1 MNTKAAKKHPYSL
14 LIRARTRKNRR
25 PTCIAILTLL
35 ILSIPANLAAIDFA
49 AAKSYPAGALPVA
62 TVTGDFNGDGKVDIA
77 VANQGSG
84 DVSIL
89 LSNGDGTFQPA
100 KNFATGNNPIA
111 IVAGDFNGDG
121 KLDVAAFEPGA
132 NGVAGSVGILLGNG
146 DGTFQPAKL
155 LALDASALTIAVD
168 DFNLDKKSD
177 LAIRE
182 SSPSG
187 DSLNIL
193 IGNGDGTFQPA
204 KSIVLTNAGRNIV
217 TGDFNGD
224 SKPDI
229 AVSSTGG
236 ILILLGNGDGT
247 FSQGVTL
254 ASGSGAEPWS
264 TADLNHDGKLDLLAN
279 HITYSPCTRGDCT
292 VINSSI
298 GVFLGNGDGSFQTEN
313 TLASAV
319 AYKDMFG
326 SLSGSMVDNPFL
338 ADLNGDGTPDVVVR
352 VTDWSAGN
360 SAGRFFEA
368 LLGKGDGTFGVPFTS
383 GLENPDAYVGV
394 ISYAQDLNGDKL
406 SDLVA
411 TDFSNGNVVVF
422 LNTSPGSGAD
432 LALLSPSPSLP
443 SVPLGT
449 NITFSAD
456 VMNDGPQDATGVTF
470 TDTLPNNVTFVSAN
484 ASQGSCAQAN
494 GMVSCNIGSLPVAS
508 DSKVNIVVTA
518 SAVGTSSNT
527 MDVTGSQPDLAP
539 SNNTATQTVT
549 AVRMFTLTV
558 TLAGKGSGFVAST
571 NVNGIDCGASC
582 SGSYPQG
589 TSITLLATPAAN
601 SVFSAWSGACAGTSC
616 TITMNANMTVT
627 ANFAVGEQLSV
638 KLAGNGSGS
647 VPSKDGAINCS
658 SSGANCSS
666 LYAQGTAVSLTATPA
681 TGSIFSAWSGAC
693 TGTDPNTCTI
703 VMNSAESVTATFNL
717 APDFSLA
724 AASASVTLKTGA
736 QATDALTLTGQNGF
750 SGQVNLSCAVSGP
763 APLTTCGVSPSSKT
777 LGASPGSSTLTITA
791 PTRLS
796 AFGRPLNMG
805 SQLGA
810 VATVMPVALLLGG
823 AGLASRGSR
832 KRRSVLWVLNGSLF
846 MLFTVLAGCG
856 GGSTP
861 PPQNYTVTVTAAS
874 SSGSIQHSTS
884 VTVTVE

>member
-1 MNTKAAKKHPYSL
+1 MT
-14 LIRARTRKNRR
+14 
-25 PTCIAILTLL
+25 
-35 ILSIPANLAAIDFA
+35 ANLRIIFLSMSTFSALLVAAVNATAVDFA
-49 AAKSYPAGALPVA
+49 AAKSYRAGALPVA
-62 TVTGDFNGDGKVDIA
+62 TATGDFNSDGKLDIA

-89 LSNGDGTFQPA
+89 LGNGDGTFQLA
-100 KNFATGNNPIA
+100 RNFATGNNPIA

-121 KLDVAAFEPGA
+121 KLDVAAFQPGA
-132 NGVAGSVGILLGNG
+132 NGVAGSVSILLGNG
-146 DGTFQPAKL
+146 DGTFLPAKL
-155 LALDASALTIAVD
+155 LALDADALTIAVG

-204 KSIVLTNAGRNIV
+204 KTIVLTSAGRNIV

-298 GVFLGNGDGSFQTEN
+298 GVFLGNGDGSFQTEL

-319 AYKDMFG
+319 ADQDMFG
-326 SLSGSMVDNPFL
+326 SLSGSTVDNPFL
-338 ADLNGDGTPDVVVR
+338 ADLNGDGTPDIVIR
-352 VTDWSAGN
+352 VTNWAGN

-368 LLGKGDGTFGVPFTS
+368 LLGKGDGSYGVPFTS

-406 SDLVA
+406 SDLIA
-411 TDFSNGNVVVF
+411 TDFSNGNLVVF

-432 LALLSPSPSLP
+432 LTLLSSQSKPGFLGA
-443 SVPLGT
+443 VPLGT
-449 NITFSAD
+449 NITFSTD
-456 VMNDGPQDATGVTF
+456 VMNQGPQDATGVIF

-494 GMVSCNIGSLPVAS
+494 GTVSCNIGSLPVAV
-508 DSKVNIVVTA
+508 DSQVSVIVTA
-518 SAVGTSSNT
+518 TAVGTSSNT
-527 MDVTGSQPDLAP
+527 MDVTGNQPDLAP

-558 TLAGKGSGFVAST
+558 TLAGSGSGFVAST

-582 SGSYPQG
+582 SVSYPQG
-589 TSITLLATPAAN
+589 TSVALLATPAAN
-601 SVFSAWSGACAGTSC
+601 SVFSAWSGGCTGTSC
-616 TITMNANMTVT
+616 TITMNADVTVT
-627 ANFAVGEQLSV
+627 ANFVLGEQLSV
-638 KLAGNGSGS
+638 KLAGSGSGS
-647 VPSKDGAINCS
+647 VASKDGTINCS
-658 SSGANCSS
+658 SSTTNCSS

-681 TGSIFSAWSGAC
+681 AGSIFSSWSGAC

-703 VMNSAESVTATFNL
+703 LMNSAQSVTATFSP
-717 APDFSLA
+717 APDFTLA
-724 AASASVTLKTGA
+724 AAPSSLTLQTGA
-736 QATDALTLTGQNGF
+736 QGTDALTVTGQNAF
-750 SGQVNLSCAVSGP
+750 SGQVNLTCTVNGT
-763 APLTTCGVSPSSKT
+763 APLATCGVSPSSVT
-777 LGASPGSSTLTITA
+777 VGSSPGTSTLKITA
-791 PTRLS
+791 PTSLLAYTLPQTIGIS
-796 AFGRPLNMG
+796 GAILAAALPLPG
-805 SQLGA
+805 F
-810 VATVMPVALLLGG
+810 LLLGT
-823 AGLASRGSR
+823 GLTSRR
-832 KRRSVLWVLNGSLF
+832 ERMRRLRFCFLSSGLIAIFVV
-846 MLFTVLAGCG
+846 MAGCG
-856 GGSTP
+856 GGTSP
-861 PPQNYTVTVTAAS
+861 PPKNYTVTVTA
-874 SSGSIQHSTS
+874 TS
-884 VTVTVE
+884 ATISVPHTATVNVTVN